1 MTSRLLLAALGCA
14 ALLAAPARAAS
25 FDCATPA
32 DDWQRAICA
41 DPALSQLEG
50 DVTGAYRT
58 MQGTPW
64 LHGLRARHEAA
75 MAALRG
81 AIGDPA
87 ALRRGL
93 EARRAAL
100 YEEATWMS
108 VNELEGTPDRRVR
121 SQCLPLIPEEED
133 SSALRRRAC
142 RVAAFGALAA
152 VDGRRYSYALYE
164 YRPDPRGEM
173 PHETG
178 IVVLTAAQPGEWTV
192 EVAERL
198 PFASCQTPRVVQQG
212 RESLLYLPCEEV
224 GTAGGPI
231 PLLYRRTGPAS
242 FRRWQPVEAES
253 WRAMLE
259 QRLPAG
265 LELRGAAAFD
275 PERMTATAP
284 LQRATDQPCCP
295 TGGRAEAR
303 LAIEDDRLVLRDLA
317 IRPAQPPR

>member
-1 MTSRLLLAALGCA
+1 MTSRLLLAAVGCA
-14 ALLAAPARAAS
+14 ALLSGPAGAAS
-25 FDCATPA
+25 FDCAAPA

-41 DPALSQLEG
+41 DPTLSRLEG
-50 DVTGAYRT
+50 DVTATYRN

-64 LHGLRARHEAA
+64 LHGLRARHDAA
-75 MAALRG
+75 MAALRNV
-81 AIGDPA
+81 IGDPA

-100 YEEATWMS
+100 SEEAGWMS
-108 VNELEGTPDRRVR
+108 VNEHEGTPDRRVR
-121 SQCLPLIPEEED
+121 SQCLPLIPEEDD
-133 SSALRRRAC
+133 SPALRRRAC
-142 RVAAFGALAA
+142 RVADFGTLPA

-164 YRPDPRGEM
+164 YTPDPRGEM

-178 IVVLTAAQPGEWTV
+178 IVVLAAGQPGEWTV

-198 PFASCQTPRVVQQG
+198 PFASCLKPRVVRQG
-212 RESLLYLPCEEV
+212 NETLLYLPCEEV

-231 PLLYRRTGPAS
+231 PMLYRRTGPAS

-253 WRAMLE
+253 WRAALE
-259 QRLPAG
+259 RRLPAG
-265 LELRGAAAFD
+265 LELRGTATFD
-275 PERMTATAP
+275 PERMTGTAT

-317 IRPAQPPR
+317 IQPAQPRR